1 MNIKNLKEMT
11 KEKLAPISD
20 TRREEIINGKKNSY
34 YTRESEFHLQN
45 NK

>member
-1 MNIKNLKEMT
+1 MNIKILKEIT

-20 TRREEIINGKKNSY
+20 RREDVNGKKNSY
-34 YTRESEFHLQN
+34 YTRESEFNLQN